1 MTRFVFAFAAL
12 GLAAPALAGTYTANP
27 AIQPTEA
34 RIITRDVAWNL
45 TGGVYTG
52 RTEESR
58 PMVLC
63 QGLAKKAGKLDSFA
77 VNGRAFADADLA
89 KCNSYAKDGG
99 GGIAQAN

>member
-1 MTRFVFAFAAL
+1 MTRFAFAIAAL
-12 GLAAPALAGTYTANP
+12 GLASPALAGTYTANP
-27 AIQPTEA
+27 AGQPTDA
-34 RIITRDVAWNL
+34 RIITRDVAWNRA
-45 TGGVYTG
+45 GGVYTG

-63 QGLAKKAGKLDSFA
+63 QGLAKRAGKLESFA

-99 GGIAQAN
+99 AGIASAN